1 MSHEV
6 ETMAYRNEV
15 PWHGLGTFVPQ
26 NASLD
31 EMMELGRVNWEV
43 QLRKLYAAGR
53 VFADGTSLDNV
64 AVPNHRA
71 IVRLSDEKVLDVVGS
86 VYQVIQNKEALAFV
100 KDFVESGDAHI
111 ETIGSLRGGQYV
123 WCLASLN
130 KSFTIGR
137 DDEVRAYLLILIPHK
152 QGASIVFKFTN
163 VRVVCNN
170 TLQLAMKE
178 GGYEYRVQHNKQYR
192 DRLIDAPRVLGL
204 SRSAMDKFEETAN
217 ALHDKHLEDDQ
228 ILGILTDLFDPKGII
243 EKAVR
248 DKGINTVLT
257 PFLNI
262 DLEVP
267 DAPRRYKKVVDA
279 YFRAPGNEQNTAWGV
294 LNAVTYNVDHEA
306 RGSRDNRLTSA
317 WLGGG
322 AQLKTRAL
330 DLLVAA

>member
-1 MSHEV
+1 MAHEV

-31 EMMELGRVNWEV
+31 EMMELGRVAWNVEL
-43 QLRKLYAAGR
+43 QKMY
-53 VFADGTSLDNV
+53 TLDDIP
-64 AVPNHRA
+64 VPNHRA
-71 IVRLSDEKVLDVVGS
+71 IVRCSDAKILDVVGS
-86 VYQVIQNKEALAFV
+86 AYQVIQNKEALEFV

-130 KSFTIGR
+130 KDFTIGK
-137 DDEVRAYLLILIPHK
+137 DDRVKGYLLIIIPHK

-163 VRVVCNN
+163 IRVVCNN

-192 DRLIDAPRVLGL
+192 NHLNDAPRVLGL
-204 SRSAMDKFEETAN
+204 SRDTLDKFEVTAN
-217 ALHDKHLEDDQ
+217 KLHEKQMDDLQ
-228 ILGILTDLFDPKGII
+228 ILGVFQKLFDPEGKI
-243 EKAVR
+243 EAAMLKR
-248 DKGINTVLT
+248 GEKITTMGSLWQN
-257 PFLNI
+257 
-262 DLEVP
+262 
-267 DAPRRYKKVVDA
+267 DAPKRFNKVLDA

-294 LNAVTYNVDHEA
+294 LNAVTYNVDHEG
-306 RGSRDNRLTSA
+306 RGSKDSRLTSA

-322 AQLKTRAL
+322 AALKTRAL

>member
-1 MSHEV
+1 MSHQV

-43 QLRKLYAAGR
+43 QLRKMSTDSGSFLAGDR
-53 VFADGTSLDNV
+53 AFPV
-64 AVPNHRA
+64 AIPNHRA
-71 IVRLSDEKVLDVVGS
+71 IVRVSDNKVLDVVGS

-130 KSFTIGR
+130 KDFIIGKE
-137 DDEVRAYLLILIPHK
+137 DKVKGYLLILIPHK

-192 DRLIDAPRVLGL
+192 DRLTDAPRVLGL
-204 SRSAMDKFEETAN
+204 ARDTMDKFEQTAN
-217 ALHDKHLEDDQ
+217 ILHSTPMDEHE
-228 ILGILTDLFDPKGII
+228 ILGVFTKLFDPEGKI
-243 EKAVR
+243 EKALGGRRVSLTTAQ
-248 DKGINTVLT
+248 GIST
-257 PFLNI
+257 
-262 DLEVP
+262 
-267 DAPRRYKKVVDA
+267 APKRFNKVVDA
-279 YFRAPGNEQNTAWGV
+279 YFQAPGFELNTAWGV
-294 LNAVTYNVDHEA
+294 LNAVTYNVDHDG
-306 RGSRDNRLTSA
+306 RGSRIHVSRLR
-317 WLGGG
+317 G
-322 AQLKTRAL
+322 
-330 DLLVAA
+330 LVAVLR

>member
-1 MSHEV
+1 MAHAV

-43 QLRKLYAAGR
+43 QLRTMIAKEANGA
-53 VFADGTSLDNV
+53 VNTI

-71 IVRLSDEKVLDVVGS
+71 IVRSSDNKVLDVVGM

-130 KSFTIGR
+130 KDFIIGK
-137 DDEVRAYLLILIPHK
+137 DDRVKGYLLILIPHK

-192 DRLIDAPRVLGL
+192 DRLKDAPVVLGL
-204 SRSAMDKFEETAN
+204 ARDTMDKFEETAN
-217 ALHDKHLEDDQ
+217 RLHTKQLDEKQ
-228 ILGILTDLFDPKGII
+228 ILGIFTKLFDPEGKI
-243 EKAVR
+243 EKAAEENRYKIADLSSAVMLSR
-248 DKGINTVLT
+248 DV
-257 PFLNI
+257 
-262 DLEVP
+262 
-267 DAPRRYKKVVDA
+267 APRRFEKVVDA
-279 YFRAPGNEQNTAWGV
+279 YFKAPGNEPGTAWGA

-322 AQLKTRAL
+322 AALKQKAL
-330 DLLVAA
+330 DLRVAT

>member
-1 MSHEV
+1 MAHEV

-43 QLRKLYAAGR
+43 RLRKMSTDSGSFLAGDR
-53 VFADGTSLDNV
+53 ALPV
-64 AVPNHRA
+64 AIPNHRA
-71 IVRLSDEKVLDVVGS
+71 IVRVSDNKVLDVVGP

-130 KSFTIGR
+130 KDFIIGR
-137 DDEVRAYLLILIPHK
+137 DDKVKGYLLILIPHK

-204 SRSAMDKFEETAN
+204 ARDTMDKFEETAN
-217 ALHDKHLEDDQ
+217 RLHEKQMDSATIFGVFTK
-228 ILGILTDLFDPKGII
+228 LFDPDGKVQ
-243 EKAVR
+243 KALDER
-248 DKGINTVLT
+248 G
-257 PFLNI
+257 LNI
-262 DLEVP
+262 DSQILE
-267 DAPRRYKKVVDA
+267 
-279 YFRAPGNEQNTAWGV
+279 RAPFLSDVPKRFQKVIDSYFNAPGAEEHTAWGV

-306 RGSRDNRLTSA
+306 RGSRDDRLTSA

-322 AQLKTRAL
+322 AALKQKAL

>member
-1 MSHEV
+1 MAHEV

-43 QLRKLYAAGR
+43 ALRKMHAEKRWNEQGSN
-53 VFADGTSLDNV
+53 FIT
-64 AVPNHRA
+64 VPNHRA
-71 IVRLSDEKVLDVVGS
+71 IVRLTDNKVLDVVGS

-111 ETIGSLRGGQYV
+111 ETIGSLHGGQYV

-130 KSFTIGR
+130 KSFTIGL
-137 DDEVRAYLLILIPHK
+137 DDKVRGYLLILIPHK

-163 VRVVCNN
+163 IRVVCNN

-178 GGYEYRVQHNKQYR
+178 GGYEYRVQHNKLYR

-204 SRSAMDKFEETAN
+204 SRDAMDKFEETAN
-217 ALHDKHLEDDQ
+217 TLHNKQLDEQQ
-228 ILGILTDLFDPKGII
+228 ILGVFTKLFDPEGKI
-243 EKAVR
+243 EKFA
-248 DKGINTVLT
+248 KAEGFSITQ
-257 PFLNI
+257 PSSMSH
-262 DLEVP
+262 DLITRGP
-267 DAPRRYKKVVDA
+267 ARFQKVIDA
-279 YFRAPGNEQNTAWGV
+279 YFRAPGNEQNTAWGA